1 MGRDRTMG
9 SYKVVVSDNNIRIE
23 NGYLLRGRS
32 FGFILNCIRKSEP
45 NEVTANRSNYSLS
58 CEWAVHNALYK
69 LGLFRSRTKDV
80 DLNYPCRSEWLYIL
94 LGSFIYPFAR

>member
-1 MGRDRTMG
+1 M
-9 SYKVVVSDNNIRIE
+9 VSVEVFVNDNIICIE
-23 NGYLLRGRS
+23 NGYLVQGRC
-32 FGFILNCIRKSEP
+32 FGFVLNCIRKEEP

-80 DLNYPCRSEWLYIL
+80 DMEYPCRLEWLYII
-94 LGSFIYPFAR
+94 LGSIIYPFVR

>member
-1 MGRDRTMG
+1 ME
-9 SYKVVVSDNNIRIE
+9 SFEVVVSDNNIRIE
-23 NGYLLRGRS
+23 NGYLVPCKD
-32 FGFILNCIRKSEP
+32 FEFVLNCIRENEP

-80 DLNYPCRSEWLYIL
+80 DMEYPCRREWVYIV
-94 LGSFIYPFAR
+94 LGCIIYPFVR

>member
-1 MGRDRTMG
+1 MDRTMG

-32 FGFILNCIRKSEP
+32 FGFILNCIRESEP

-69 LGLFRSRTKDV
+69 LGLFRSHTKDV
-80 DLNYPCRSEWLYIL
+80 DLNYPCRIEWLYIL
-94 LGSFIYPFAR
+94 LGSLIYPFAR

>member
-1 MGRDRTMG
+1 MECID
-9 SYKVVVSDNNIRIE
+9 VVVRDNSIRIK
-23 NGYLLRGRS
+23 NGYLVKGS
-32 FGFILNCIRKSEP
+32 AFGFVLNRIRAEEP

-80 DLNYPCRSEWLYIL
+80 DMEYPCRIVWLYII
-94 LGSFIYPFAR
+94 LGSIIYPFVR

>member
-1 MGRDRTMG
+1 MG
-9 SYKVVVSDNNIRIE
+9 SYNVVVSDNNIRIE
-23 NGYLLRGRS
+23 NGYLVRCRDYE
-32 FGFILNCIRKSEP
+32 FVLNYIRKNAP
-45 NEVTANRSNYSLS
+45 NEVTEHRSNYSLS

-80 DLNYPCRSEWLYIL
+80 DMEYPCRIEWLYIL

>member
-1 MGRDRTMG
+1 ME
-9 SYKVVVSDNNIRIE
+9 SCEVFVSDNIIRIE
-23 NGYLLRGRS
+23 KGYLVRGMA
-32 FGFILNCIRKSEP
+32 FGFVLNRIRESAP

-80 DLNYPCRSEWLYIL
+80 DMEYPCRKEWLYII
-94 LGSFIYPFAR
+94 LGSIIYPFVR

>member
-1 MGRDRTMG
+1 MGRDRTME

-32 FGFILNCIRKSEP
+32 FGFILNCIRESEP

-80 DLNYPCRSEWLYIL
+80 DLKYPCRLEWLYII
-94 LGSFIYPFAR
+94 LGSIIYPFVR